1 MDLTATYSPED
12 NKLRLYASTR
22 LDAETYAQVKAA
34 GFSWA
39 PRQQLFVAPMWTTQR
54 EDLLL
59 KLCGEIGD
67 EDKSLVQR
75 ASERAERFENYS
87 ENRAKDA
94 EQARKQVDAIVEHI
108 PFGQPILV
116 GHHSERRARK
126 DAERVDNGMRKS
138 IKMWETSNYWTARAE
153 AAIRDAKYKER
164 PDVRARRIKKL
175 EAEERKQARILTH
188 ARQSLA
194 AWSAD
199 GLTHEQ
205 ALKIASTSDFSL
217 PRKEGD
223 RPDFHQ
229 RPSAWTA
236 LKGDFPNLYAPRL
249 LEEVVTNAKICF
261 TRSIAHH
268 ERWQAH
274 FANRLTYERAM
285 LKQDGGIVAD
295 QNRPEVGGACKCWAS
310 PRGGWSTI
318 QKVNK
323 VSVTVLDNWGNGGK
337 DFTRTIPFDKLASVM
352 SKAEVDEA
360 RQAGRLLGEQL
371 IGFILAPK
379 PSQGEV
385 ANETVQPVLETPK
398 VSEALVFRS
407 GIETPRGPL
416 THSQPSVSQNQQE
429 LFKPHVGQSQKRGM
443 GL

>member
-12 NKLRLYASTR
+12 NKLRLYARTR
-22 LDAETYAQVKAA
+22 LDAETYTQVKAA

-39 PRQQLFVAPMWTTQR
+39 PRQQLFVAPMWTPQR

-67 EDKSLVQR
+67 KDKSLVQR

-94 EQARKQVDAIVEHI
+94 EQARNQVDSIVEHI

-126 DAERVDNGMRKS
+126 DAERIDNGMRKS
-138 IKMWETSNYWTARAE
+138 IKMWDTSKYWAARAE
-153 AAIRDAKYKER
+153 AAILDAKYKER

-175 EAEERKQARILTH
+175 EAEQRKKERTKAESERFLKAWSKPRLTMEDAARIANLDHGNFLSASQRTDGKTWPVSLWD
-188 ARQSLA
+188 ATQSRFEPQPKVEEIA
-194 AWSAD
+194 AKAVKNHQATITWAD
-199 GLTHEQ
+199 
-205 ALKIASTSDFSL
+205 
-217 PRKEGD
+217 
-223 RPDFHQ
+223 
-229 RPSAWTA
+229 
-236 LKGDFPNLYAPRL
+236 
-249 LEEVVTNAKICF
+249 
-261 TRSIAHH
+261 
-268 ERWQAH
+268 RWLGH
-274 FANRLTYERAM
+274 FANRLTYERTM

-310 PRGGWSTI
+310 PRGGWSII
-318 QKVNK
+318 QKINK
-323 VSVTVLDNWGNGGK
+323 VSVTVLDNWGNGGG
-337 DFTRTIPFDKLASVM
+337 DFTRTIPFDKLTAVM
-352 SKAEVDEA
+352 SKTQVDEA
-360 RQAGRLLGEQL
+360 RQAGGLLGEQP

-379 PSQGEV
+379 PTESSGE
-385 ANETVQPVLETPK
+385 TIQPASEPPK
-398 VSEALVFRS
+398 VSEAPVIRS

-416 THSQPSVSQNQQE
+416 TRRASAQPDVTTPRS
-429 LFKPHVGQSQKRGM
+429 GQSPKQGI

>member
-39 PRQQLFVAPMWTTQR
+39 PRQQLFVAPMWTPQR

-67 EDKSLVQR
+67 EDKSLAQR

-94 EQARKQVDAIVEHI
+94 EQAHKQVTSILEHI

-116 GHHSERRARK
+116 GHHSEKRARK
-126 DAERVDNGMRKS
+126 DVERIDNGMRKS
-138 IKMWETSNYWTARAE
+138 VRMWDTSKYWAGRAE
-153 AAIRDAKYKER
+153 AAILDAKYKEQ

-175 EAEERKQARILTH
+175 EAEERKKQRTKAESERLVT
-188 ARQSLA
+188 
-194 AWSAD
+194 AWSKS
-199 GLTHEQ
+199 GLTMED
-205 ALKIASTSDFSL
+205 AAKIASRDHGTFLSARQRTDGKTWPVSLWDATQGRYEPQPKVEEIVTKAVKNHQVTIAWADRWLGHFS
-217 PRKEGD
+217 
-223 RPDFHQ
+223 
-229 RPSAWTA
+229 
-236 LKGDFPNLYAPRL
+236 
-249 LEEVVTNAKICF
+249 
-261 TRSIAHH
+261 
-268 ERWQAH
+268 
-274 FANRLTYERAM
+274 NRLTYERTM

-295 QNRPEVGGACKCWAS
+295 QKKPEIGGACQCWAS
-310 PRGGWSTI
+310 PRGGWSII

-323 VSVTVLDNWGNGGK
+323 VSVTLLDNWGNGGE
-337 DFTRTIPFDKLASVM
+337 DFRRTIPFDKLRAVM
-352 SKAEVDEA
+352 TKVEVDEA
-360 RQAGRLLGEQL
+360 RQTGRLLGEQRL
-371 IGFILAPK
+371 GFILAPE
-379 PSQGEV
+379 PSQ
-385 ANETVQPVLETPK
+385 A
-398 VSEALVFRS
+398 EALAEGRQAGPEQAAVSAAPVIRS

-416 THSQPSVSQNQQE
+416 TRKAPSQE
-429 LFKPHVGQSQKRGM
+429 DLFKPQVRQSPRQGI

>member
-39 PRQQLFVAPMWTTQR
+39 PRQQLFVAPMWTPQR
-54 EDLLL
+54 EDLLVR
-59 KLCGEIGD
+59 LCGDIGD
-67 EDKSLVQR
+67 EDKSLAQR

-87 ENRAKDA
+87 DNRAKDA
-94 EQARKQVDAIVEHI
+94 EQARKKVDSIVQHI

-116 GHHSERRARK
+116 GHHSERRARR
-126 DAERVDNGMRKS
+126 DVERVDNGMRKS
-138 IKMWETSNYWTARAE
+138 IKMWDTSQYWAGRAE
-153 AAIRDAKYKER
+153 AAISDAKYKER

-175 EAEERKQARILTH
+175 EAEERKQDRILNH
-188 ARQSLA
+188 ARHALT
-194 AWSAD
+194 AWSAE

-205 ALKIASTSDFSL
+205 ALVVSGSADFYL

-223 RPDFHQ
+223 RPDFNQ
-229 RPSAWTA
+229 RPHASTA
-236 LKGDFPNLYAPRL
+236 LKGDFPILYARREL
-249 LEEVVTNAKICF
+249 DEIVASAKVCY

-274 FANRLTYERAM
+274 FSNRLAYERAM

-310 PRGGWSTI
+310 PRGGWSII

-323 VSVTVLDNWGNGGK
+323 VSVTVRDNWGNGGR
-337 DFTRTIPFDKLASVM
+337 DFTRTIPFDKLSAVM
-352 SKAEVDEA
+352 SKAEVGMA
-360 RQAGRLLGEQL
+360 RQEGRLMGEQK

-379 PSQGEV
+379 PQPENSEAGI
-385 ANETVQPVLETPK
+385 QPVPTSETP
-398 VSEALVFRS
+398 VHYS
-407 GIETPRGPL
+407 GIETPQGRL
-416 THSQPSVSQNQQE
+416 VRTSSSQPANLKTDRTS
-429 LFKPHVGQSQKRGM
+429 LGKGM
-443 GL
+443 HL